1 MKKLKVKKMII
12 FKLSYFHKLVGVA
25 YKNKLASVTSH

>member
-1 MKKLKVKKMII
+1 MII

-25 YKNKLASVTSH
+25 YKNKLASVQFK